1 MISDNL
7 FHSMRRCNGLIFCIE
22 RNRQMLLS
30 VLPSAVSDISNE
42 IKWQLS
48 VCMIIVK
55 EEMW

>member
-1 MISDNL
+1 
-7 FHSMRRCNGLIFCIE
+7 
-22 RNRQMLLS
+22 MLLS
-30 VLPSAVSDISNE
+30 VLPSEVSDISNE

>member
-1 MISDNL
+1 MMNDNL
-7 FHSMRRCNGLIFCIE
+7 FHSMHRCNGWVTGIE
-22 RNRQMLLS
+22 RNKQVLLS
-30 VLPSAVSDISNE
+30 MQPSAVSDISNE